1 MALIRNIAGLKSGR
15 VYELDSGTIVF
26 GRNPRQCDVVLEHFA
41 VSREHARITLDDGIA
56 YIEDLDSRNG
66 VLVNGQVIA
75 AGPAGRQ
82 RLYSGDC
89 FRIATFEF
97 IYEEDPSSDVKMS
110 DRESTGDEVLS
121 KLDVSDDGAAVE
133 TGQSGDSFSAI
144 LAVLQ
149 ELPTTSNPSR
159 VLSSILDHLFEAFK
173 AATMGAIFLRR
184 NANEDFVPAA
194 VRRRAGVAG
203 PVEVRRTLL
212 DAVASQKSALL
223 TIDHGPV
230 SIGARGETVDL
241 RSRSIVCVP
250 LIWSDEVLGVIQL
263 ESPREAGEFTSRDL
277 AVLGGIAR
285 HLAAVIQTSRRHIEA
300 LQAQQYKL
308 EQRFRDLIEGAV
320 QGILVHRQFKPLFVN
335 KTFAHLYGY
344 TVDEIL
350 NLPTVEPLL
359 AEDDQERLLVFG
371 SATQLEPKF
380 PLRYEAKGCR
390 KDGSTFWLEK
400 FITLVDWVDGP
411 AFQAAVLDVSD
422 RKQAEEGLRRAHG
435 DLEQRVTSRTA
446 ELADA
451 NSRLEKEVADR
462 QRKEDELER
471 SNRDLEQFAYS
482 VSHDLHSPLRTIANY
497 CQLLQSQVAER
508 LSAEEL
514 DFLDNAVEGAH
525 RMKRLLDDLLS
536 YSRVGTATA
545 GFHPCDASTALSE
558 AMRNLQAI
566 TAETGASITCDPLPT
581 ILGDRTQL
589 MVLFQNLLSNSIA
602 YRRNVAPRIHV
613 SVKEHPEV
621 WEFLVQDNG
630 SGIPPDQFGRIF
642 QVLQRVHRE
651 DDVPGSGLGLA
662 ICQRIVERHGGRIWV
677 ESVVGEGSTFHFT
690 IARKPQA

>member
-26 GRNPRQCDVVLEHFA
+26 GRNPRQCDVVLDHFA
-41 VSREHARITLDDGIA
+41 VSREHARITLVDGIA
-56 YIEDLDSRNG
+56 YIEDLESRNG

-75 AGPAGRQ
+75 AGSAGRK
-82 RLYSGDC
+82 RLYSGDN

-110 DRESTGDEVLS
+110 DRDSAGDEVLS
-121 KLDVSDDGAAVE
+121 KLDVSDDNSGVE
-133 TGQSGDSFSAI
+133 TGLTNDTFSAI

-149 ELPTTSNPSR
+149 ELPTAPNPSR
-159 VLSSILDHLFEAFK
+159 VLSSILDHLFGAFK

-184 NANEDFVPAA
+184 NASEDFVPAA
-194 VRRRAGVAG
+194 VRRRAGVTG
-203 PVEVRRTLL
+203 PVVVQRTLL

-223 TIDHGPV
+223 TIDHG
-230 SIGARGETVDL
+230 SASNGSHNDL
-241 RSRSIVCVP
+241 ADLPSRSIVCVP

-277 AVLGGIAR
+277 AVLGGVAR
-285 HLAAVIQTSRRHIEA
+285 HLAAVILTSRRHIEA

-320 QGILVHRQFKPLFVN
+320 QGVLVHRQFRPLFVN
-335 KTFAHLYGY
+335 RTFARLYGY
-344 TVDEIL
+344 TVEEIL
-350 NLPTVEPLL
+350 GLSTVEPLL
-359 AEDDQERLLVFG
+359 SQDDQERLLVCGTDVQF
-371 SATQLEPKF
+371 EPIF
-380 PLRYEAKGCR
+380 PLRYETQGCR

-411 AFQAAVLDVSD
+411 AFQTAVFDVTD
-422 RKQAEEGLRRAHG
+422 RKQAEDGLRRAHR

-446 ELADA
+446 ELANA

-462 QRKEDELER
+462 QHKEEDLER
-471 SNRDLEQFAYS
+471 SNRELEQFAYS
-482 VSHDLHSPLRTIANY
+482 VSHDLHSPLRTITNY
-497 CQLLQSQVAER
+497 CQLLQSQAAGKLTV
-508 LSAEEL
+508 EEL
-514 DFLDNAVEGAH
+514 DFLETAVQSAR
-525 RMKRLLDDLLS
+525 RMERLLDDLLS
-536 YSRVGTATA
+536 YSRVSIATSN
-545 GFHPCDASTALSE
+545 FHPCDANLAVRE
-558 AMRNLQAI
+558 ARRNLQAVS
-566 TAETGASITCDPLPT
+566 AEAGASIECDPLPT
-581 ILGDRTQL
+581 VFGDPAQL

-602 YRRNVAPRIHV
+602 YRRNVTPRIHI
-613 SVKEHPEV
+613 SARELPEV

-630 SGIPPDQFGRIF
+630 AGIPPDQYGRIF

-662 ICQRIVERHGGRIWV
+662 ICKRIVERHGGRIWV

-690 IARKPQA
+690 IARTPEP